1 MRFFDLHCDTIVE
14 CFEQEVALYDNPLA
28 VSVAQ
33 TAGFEASAH
42 CFALWVAD
50 GPDDREACRR
60 VRRLAEFFE
69 TQMKECYP
77 LLRRGNLPLIGGLG
91 QRTAFLTVE
100 NGAALGGDV
109 GMVSVLRRMGAV
121 MMTLCWNGENRL
133 AGGCES
139 RAHLTGFGR
148 TVVAEMERVG
158 MLVDVS
164 HLNDQ
169 SFYEVAACA
178 NEPLVASHSNARA
191 VCRHS
196 RNLTDSQAKLVAD
209 SGGLIGVTLY
219 DEFIRAGG
227 GASMEDLCRHVE
239 HWLDLGLEDH
249 IAVGTDFDGGP
260 TLECIPDIGQIAGW
274 FDRLVE
280 RGIPA
285 AVCDKIFYRNA
296 ARFFEGRLCRK
307 GGLSAAAQKTQG

>member
-1 MRFFDLHCDTIVE
+1 MRLKRGMDLRFFDLHCDTIVE
-14 CFEQEVALYDNPLA
+14 CYEQGLSLYENSLA
-28 VSVAQ
+28 VSVAKS
-33 TAGFEASAH
+33 ASFEQSAH

-50 GPDDREACRR
+50 GPDDRVARRR
-60 VRRLAEFFE
+60 VEHLIGHFAA
-69 TQMKECYP
+69 QGKDCYP

-91 QRTAFLTVE
+91 KHTAFLTVE

-109 GMVSVLRRMGAV
+109 GMVGALRSQGVV

-133 AGGCES
+133 AGGAKS

-148 TVVAEMERVG
+148 CVIAEMERLG

-178 NEPLVASHSNARA
+178 NEPLIASHSNARS
-191 VCRHS
+191 VCRHP
-196 RNLTDSQAKLVAD
+196 RNLTDAQLKLISE

-219 DEFIRAGG
+219 DEFVRFGG
-227 GASMEDLCRHVE
+227 GATMEDLCRHVE
-239 HWLDLGLEDH
+239 HLLNLGLEDH
-249 IAVGTDFDGGP
+249 IAVGTDFDGGA
-260 TLECIPDIGQIAGW
+260 TLSSIPDISHISDW
-274 FDRLVE
+274 FDCLVA

-296 ARFFEGRLCRK
+296 ADFFGRRLCR
-307 GGLSAAAQKTQG
+307 G